1 LLETSVDWLDSWPA
15 IRAEGV
21 TRLKQTPTV
30 LLILALLLAVS
41 SASAKGKSPRLPG
54 APAQAAQP
62 GQAAPSPILAAVQQ
76 ELDRE
81 MAAIGKADPPGY
93 FLSYT
98 VTDSQR
104 SEVTGSNGALL
115 SSQEQRSRWLEGQ
128 VRVGSYQL
136 DNTHRVGNDGPG
148 FPGSFGEPVP
158 VDDDPAALK
167 RAMWRQTESQYRAAA
182 EAFIKVKTGKDVQV
196 QTLAQGAPDFSQEK
210 PQVSYSPR
218 ASYTLDRHPW
228 EDKVRLYTHSFRSSS
243 SILNSIVTFSAQAQ
257 TQYHVTSEGTKLQ
270 FGQVRYRLEL
280 FIQGKAPDGM
290 DLERYYNFDWTD
302 PASAPDDKTVLAQ
315 CAVLQKELEALVKA
329 PLADPYAGP
338 AMLTGRAA
346 AVFFHEVFGH
356 RDEGFRQ
363 KDINEGQTF
372 AAKVGELLL
381 PNFISII
388 DDPTAAKLGST
399 VLLGNYPFDD
409 EGITAQKVTLV
420 DHGVLKNFEMSRQ
433 PLNGFP
439 QSNGHGRRQVGL
451 PPESRQG
458 NLIVES
464 SYKVTNARLRQMLID
479 EIKRQ
484 NKPYGLFFD
493 DISGGFTFTGRS
505 QPQAFHVEPL
515 VVYRVYADGRPD
527 ELVRGVSIVGTP
539 LVSLQKIMATGDTT
553 EVFNGYCGAESGSV
567 PVAAAAPPLLVSEM
581 EVEKKQTST
590 DRPPILPPPAHDPQA
605 TDPPAKGN

>member
-1 LLETSVDWLDSWPA
+1 MKL
-15 IRAEGV
+15 
-21 TRLKQTPTV
+21 TPTV
-30 LLILALLLAVS
+30 LLILALLFAVS
-41 SASAKGKSPRLPG
+41 SASAKGKSPRMPG
-54 APAQAAQP
+54 SPAQAAQP
-62 GQAAPSPILAAVQQ
+62 AQAAPSPILGAVQQ

-81 MAAIGKADPPGY
+81 MAVIGKADPPAY

-158 VDDDPAALK
+158 VDDDPAVLK
-167 RAMWRQTESQYRAAA
+167 RAMWRETESQYRAAA

-196 QTLAQGAPDFSQEK
+196 QTLEQGAPDFSQEK
-210 PQVSYSPR
+210 PQVFSGAR

-228 EDKVRLYTHSFRSSS
+228 EEKVRLYTHSFRSSAL
-243 SILNSIVTFSAQAQ
+243 ILNSIVTFSAQAQ
-257 TQYHVTSEGTKLQ
+257 NQYHVTSEGTRLQ
-270 FGQVRYRLEL
+270 FGEVRYRLEL
-280 FIQGKAPDGM
+280 FIQGKASDGM

-315 CAVLQKELEALVKA
+315 CGVLQKELEALTKA

-372 AAKVGELLL
+372 ADKVGQLLL
-381 PNFISII
+381 PNFISIV
-388 DDPTAAKLGST
+388 DDPTTAKLGST
-399 VLLGNYPFDD
+399 VLLGNYPYDD
-409 EGITAQKVTLV
+409 EGIAAQKVTLV

-479 EIKRQ
+479 EIKHQ
-484 NKPYGLFFD
+484 NKQYGLFFD
-493 DISGGFTFTGRS
+493 DISGGFTFTGRA

-605 TDPPAKGN
+605 SDPPVRGN

>member
-1 LLETSVDWLDSWPA
+1 M
-15 IRAEGV
+15 
-21 TRLKQTPTV
+21 
-30 LLILALLLAVS
+30 AV
-41 SASAKGKSPRLPG
+41 
-54 APAQAAQP
+54 
-62 GQAAPSPILAAVQQ
+62 
-76 ELDRE
+76 
-81 MAAIGKADPPGY
+81 IGKADPPAY

-98 VTDSQR
+98 VTDSDR

-115 SSQEQRSRWLEGQ
+115 ASAQQRSRWLEGQ

-136 DNTHRVGNDGPG
+136 DNTHRVGSGSPG

-158 VDDDPAALK
+158 VDDDAAVLK
-167 RAMWRQTESQYRAAA
+167 RAMWRETESQYRAAA

-196 QTLAQGAPDFSQEK
+196 QSVAQGAPDFSQEK
-210 PQVSYSPR
+210 PQVYYGAR
-218 ASYTLDRHPW
+218 ASYTLDRRPW
-228 EDKVRLYTHSFRSSS
+228 EQKVRDYTRSFRQSAAV
-243 SILNSIVTFSAQAQ
+243 LNSIVTFSAQAQ
-257 TQYHVTSEGTKLQ
+257 NQYQVTSEGTKLQ

-280 FIQGKAPDGM
+280 FVQGKASDGM

-302 PASAPDDKTVLAQ
+302 PASAPDDKAVLAQ
-315 CAVLQKELEALVKA
+315 CGVLQKELEALVKA
-329 PLADPYAGP
+329 PLAEPYAGP

-363 KDINEGQTF
+363 KDISEGQTF
-372 AAKVGELLL
+372 ADKVGELLL
-381 PNFISII
+381 PNFISIV

-399 VLLGNYPFDD
+399 VLLGNYPYDD
-409 EGITAQKVTLV
+409 EGISAQKVTLV
-420 DHGVLKNFEMSRQ
+420 DHGVLRNFEMSRQ

-439 QSNGHGRRQVGL
+439 KSNGHGRRQVGL

-464 SYKVTNARLRQMLID
+464 SYKVTNARLRQMLV
-479 EIKRQ
+479 EEVKRQ

-539 LVSLQKIMATGDTT
+539 LVSLQKIMATGDTP

-590 DRPPILPPPAHDPQA
+590 DRPPILPPPAHDPQ
-605 TDPPAKGN
+605 TNDPPAR

>member
-1 LLETSVDWLDSWPA
+1 V
-15 IRAEGV
+15 I
-21 TRLKQTPTV
+21 RLKLIPAV
-30 LLILALLLAVS
+30 LLIHALLFAVS
-41 SASAKGKSPRLPG
+41 NASAKGKSPRMP
-54 APAQAAQP
+54 ASPAQAAQSA
-62 GQAAPSPILAAVQQ
+62 QAAPSPILGALQQ

-81 MAAIGKADPPGY
+81 MAVIGKADPPAY

-115 SSQEQRSRWLEGQ
+115 SSQDQRSRWLEGQ

-158 VDDDPAALK
+158 VDDDPAVLK
-167 RAMWRQTESQYRAAA
+167 RAMWRETESQYRAAA

-196 QTLAQGAPDFSQEK
+196 QTLEQGAPDFSQEK
-210 PQVSYSPR
+210 PQVFSGAR

-228 EDKVRLYTHSFRSSS
+228 EDKVRLYTHSFRSSAL
-243 SILNSIVTFSAQAQ
+243 ILNSIVTFSAQAQ
-257 TQYHVTSEGTKLQ
+257 NQYHVTSEGTKLQ

-315 CAVLQKELEALVKA
+315 CGVLQKELEALTKA

-372 AAKVGELLL
+372 ADKVGQLLL
-381 PNFISII
+381 PNFITIV
-388 DDPTAAKLGST
+388 DDPTTAKLGPT
-399 VLLGNYPFDD
+399 VLLGNYAFDD
-409 EGITAQKVTLV
+409 EGIAAQKVTLV

-439 QSNGHGRRQVGL
+439 LSNGHGRRQVGL

-464 SYKVTNARLRQMLID
+464 TYKVTNARLRQMLID
-479 EIKRQ
+479 EIKHQ

-493 DISGGFTFTGRS
+493 DISGGFTFTGRA

-590 DRPPILPPPAHDPQA
+590 DRPPILPPPAHDSQA
-605 TDPPAKGN
+605 LDPPAKGN